1 LLVFLGGV
9 TEVTTKTRTYGHFC
23 LLATALEQLGDRWT
37 LLVVRDL
44 ITGPRRFTDLLERL
58 AGITPKT
65 LTQRLRELEDH
76 GLVEVDRVRGRR
88 EVWYRLTAA
97 GQELEPVLDE
107 ILYWGLRHA
116 LRPWEPG
123 EPAHPEHLLW
133 ALRVMLEREN
143 PKVGTVRWVVRFV
156 DDGTYV
162 IQHADE
168 RWTVESGDADHPD
181 VVVTTTRD
189 AWARFLTSPPAE
201 RSANDRDLS
210 FTGSRRAV
218 TALLRAISV
227 FPFGRTPR

>member
-1 LLVFLGGV
+1 V

-44 ITGPRRFTDLLERL
+44 LAGPRRFTDLLERL
-58 AGITPKT
+58 AAITPKT

-76 GLVEVDRVRGRR
+76 GIVEVDRVRGRR
-88 EVWYRLTAA
+88 EVWYRLTPA
-97 GQELEPVLDE
+97 GQELEPILDE

-143 PKVGTVRWVVRFV
+143 VKIGPVRWVLRVV
-156 DDGTYV
+156 DDGSYV
-162 IQHADE
+162 IRHTDDG
-168 RWTVESGDADHPD
+168 WTVESGDVDHPD
-181 VVVTTTRD
+181 VLVTTTRD
-189 AWARFLTSPPAE
+189 AWARFLSSPPTE
-201 RSANDRDLS
+201 RSANERDLTL
-210 FTGSRRAV
+210 TGSRRA
-218 TALLRAISV
+218 TADLLRAISV
-227 FPFGRTPR
+227 FPFGRTPG